1 MRIAHLTTAALLVCS
16 SAASA
21 TLDSSVR
28 DDCLQYAKRL
38 GSVKARHCEIPG
50 WYRSGGMS
58 QNGRPILLRDIPG
71 DALAPR
77 VLVIGGI
84 HGDELAAVSIVF
96 DWVERLSKH
105 NAQRVHWRITPSMNP
120 DGLLD
125 RPSTRTNARG
135 VDLNRNLPTPEWE
148 QSALRYWVERTG
160 RSKRRYPGPSALSEP
175 ETQWLLDELARFQP
189 DVIVSVHAPL
199 GNIDFDGPAQAP
211 QRIGPLYLN
220 LLGTYPGSLGNFAGV
235 QKGIPVLTVE
245 LSSAGIMPTERQKQ
259 SIWSDLDNWL
269 QTRFRKPERNMGA
282 DAATGVDANHPH

>member
-1 MRIAHLTTAALLVCS
+1 MRKAHLLCGVLALFA

-21 TLDSSVR
+21 TLNSGSVQ
-28 DDCLQYAKRL
+28 DDCMQYAKRL
-38 GSVKARHCEIPG
+38 GSVKERHCNIPG
-50 WYRSGGMS
+50 WYRSGGVT
-58 QNGRPILLRDIPG
+58 NKGRSILLRDIPG

-84 HGDELAAVSIVF
+84 HGDELASVSIVF
-96 DWVERLSKH
+96 DWIERLAKQ

-135 VDLNRNLPTPEWE
+135 VDLNRNLPTHEWE
-148 QSALRYWVERTG
+148 DTALRYWVERTG
-160 RSKRRYPGPSALSEP
+160 RSERRYPGPSALSEP
-175 ETQWLLDELARFQP
+175 ETQWLTEELQRFQP
-189 DVIVSVHAPL
+189 DVIVAVHAPL

-259 SIWSDLDNWL
+259 AIWSDLDNWL
-269 QTRFRKPERNMGA
+269 QTRFRKPAHNMGA
-282 DAATGVDANHPH
+282 EAATGVGAQP